1 MAAAAAATAAPLV
14 LVTGASGYIAV
25 HITGIL
31 LKAGWRVR
39 GTVRNPDD
47 ALKTAPLRSLP
58 GAADRLELVKA
69 DLLQPAEDWKPIV
82 AGCDYVLHTASPFP
96 LAAPKHKSELI
107 EPAVQ
112 GECASVWPGWWLP
125 ARRGRLRPRAWV
137 GKQAGCRTAV
147 CRKAACRK
155 AACRKADC
163 RKAGSLSES
172 WLAGCRK
179 AGWQGVGKLADC
191 RKAGRVSESWPTVG
205 KLAGCLEGD
214 DGVCRN

>member
-147 CRKAACRK
+147 CRKA
-155 AACRKADC
+155 
-163 RKAGSLSES
+163 GSLSES

-191 RKAGRVSESWPTVG
+191 RKAGRLSKSW
-205 KLAGCLEGD
+205 LAGCLEGD